1 MSSARSGH
9 ATYYLD
15 VGLVSQNQAGNY
27 STYNIHIYAIA
38 DGGWSGFASG
48 IGWSSYG
55 NSGAFGF
62 DGSSA
67 EIANYNVNIGHDG
80 NGYLNWG
87 IGAHVDGTGTS
98 TFGGPLD
105 WAQYGSAPRIP
116 KRASAPGSINPV
128 AVGRTVTVNYTGSSD
143 NGGSTITSYTV
154 QYSLNN
160 GAWVGNINGSSPAVY
175 TGMAAGSYRFRVAAN
190 NGVGQSS
197 FTTSGAVTVVAGGKI
212 ATSPTAA
219 SPMSI
224 MRRYTGTAWVD
235 VAQAERYDGTNFVL
249 LSG

>member
-1 MSSARSGH
+1 MSSARTGH

-38 DGGWSGFASG
+38 DGGWSGYANG

-55 NSGAFGF
+55 NSGTFSF
-62 DGSSA
+62 DGTSA
-67 EIANYNVNIGHDG
+67 EIANYNVNLGHDA

-87 IGAHVDGTGTS
+87 IGAHVNDTGTQ

-116 KRASAPGSINPV
+116 KVPSVPGSINPV
-128 AVGRTVTVNYTGSSD
+128 ASGRTVTVNFTGSSD

-154 QYSLNN
+154 QYSLNG
-160 GAWVGNINGSSPAVY
+160 GAWTGNKNGSTPQVY
-175 TGMAAGSYRFRVAAN
+175 TGLAAGSYQFRVAAN
-190 NGVGQSS
+190 NSIGQSG
-197 FTTSGAVTVVAGGKI
+197 FRTSSAVAVVAGGKRM
-212 ATSPTAA
+212 TSPTDGT
-219 SPMSI
+219 PFSI
-224 MRRYTGTAWVD
+224 MRRYNGAAWID
-235 VAQAERYDGTNFVL
+235 IAQAERYDGANWVL
-249 LSG
+249 LTG